1 MIISHTHRYL
11 FVELPRTGSTAIS
24 RELVQ
29 QYDGVRVLWKHATY
43 LDFLKVA
50 KPEEKEYFVFSGI
63 RNPLDDAVSRYFKLK
78 TDHRNQ
84 YTDPAKLEKHKRIY
98 DRVERF
104 IYHDLEKSDADF
116 EKFFLKY
123 YVLPYNSWASMGKK
137 HYDYVIRFEH
147 IQEDFNT
154 ALRLIGIE
162 PEQPLPARNST
173 SNRKRNFAS
182 YYSPKAI
189 RRARWVFGPFMKQ
202 WGYEFPTEWGEYS
215 IPWAQKMEYEFLNL
229 FRGIYWRYLRSRI

>member
-29 QYDGVRVLWKHATY
+29 NYDGIRILWKHATY
-43 LDFLKVA
+43 HDFLKIA
-50 KPEEKEYFVFSGI
+50 RPEEKDYFVFSGI
-63 RNPLDDAVSRYFKLK
+63 RNPLDDAVSRYFKLR

-84 YTDPAKLEKHKRIY
+84 YTDPAKLKKRTKIY
-98 DRVERF
+98 DRVETF
-104 IYHDLEKSDADF
+104 IYKDLQKNNADF
-116 EKFFLKY
+116 ERFFLKY
-123 YVLPYNSWASMGKK
+123 YVFPYNNWASMGRK
-137 HYDYVIRFEH
+137 HYGYVIRFEN
-147 IQEDFNT
+147 IQEDFDT

-162 PEQPLPARNST
+162 PKQPLPVRNAT
-173 SNRKRNFAS
+173 TNRKKGYLS

-202 WGYEFPTEWGEYS
+202 WGYEFPLEWGEYS
-215 IPWAQKMEYEFLNL
+215 TPWLQRMEYQFFNL
-229 FRGIYWRYLRSRI
+229 FRGFYWRYLRGRI